1 MFSFLTLPVGLPPKA
16 LQFLMIS
23 ACVYWF
29 IAPFQ
34 SVLGVVLTLWLECVA
49 VACETSLD
57 EYVALCLISLL
68 VLDFILAISRHSN
81 FVLSS
86 RKTPPLKNFSEQG
99 YIAHND
105 SSTSVPPIVIEPRS
119 IELDAS
125 QSSIEIEGVADKQP
139 SQTSYIRRSILVCEA
154 QDFSAPGKPQYNP
167 SPLECVAKRASLE
180 MQGSCPSVLDIDN
193 KSQDNEGLDPKDSTM
208 RHHRIEDTGTSKL
221 SYLEPNVGEAEVPAA
236 EQVVLTSN
244 PEAIECVATNDPP
257 ALSFAPRSGIAPG
270 CSKQV
275 AVGVEQ
281 NTDCQYKFGSNRSS
295 TFPSAIPA
303 SVLKVSTPP
312 RGCSLPILKV
322 NHDED
327 QGQAGGPSLVAK
339 LGSLERGLFVGC
351 RSLAGSAIKVTCLNI
366 LVVPG
371 LDHNFK
377 DKMFIE
383 TLFESF
389 KDVTVS
395 TKFESA
401 PTVLQVQDAIRVLW
415 LDSRPGSCLFI
426 PLIGHGDD
434 NNAMI
439 LADGGRIDEFKVD
452 EIIQKLHKDHP
463 KELLVAVAFDICRE
477 NASNPA
483 GKIHHGSL
491 VWSCLL
497 GQKAYA
503 FEFETFEGPSS
514 IFLLGLLLAA
524 HDTHQNLGE
533 FEERFRTRVVELSR
547 FHNHVR
553 HVVGVRG
560 KGACEICKRPDSF
573 CSGAYTMQEEYKQ
586 AIDFTQSQDGI
597 WNSICAFLME
607 QEDFR
612 EMATKTFDFIH
623 TLEPFQRSNPTAP
636 VRGASQAAYQTE
648 TTTT

>member
-1 MFSFLTLPVGLPPKA
+1 MLLVGLPSET
-16 LQFLMIS
+16 LYFLMNEAS
-23 ACVYWF
+23 ARVYWF
-29 IAPFQ
+29 TIPLQLA
-34 SVLGVVLTLWLECVA
+34 LGVVMSLWLDCVA
-49 VACETSLD
+49 VAYERSLD
-57 EYVALCLISLL
+57 EYVALCLVSLL
-68 VLDFILAISRHSN
+68 IFDVILAISRRST

-86 RKTPPLKNFSEQG
+86 RKTPPLKNFLEQG

-105 SSTSVPPIVIEPRS
+105 SSTTVPSIFIETRS

-125 QSSIEIEGVADKQP
+125 QSSIKIEGVGDKQP

-154 QDFSAPGKPQYNP
+154 QDLSTLGKPRFGAQHNP
-167 SPLECVAKRASLE
+167 SPLECLAKRASLE
-180 MQGSCPSVLDIDN
+180 MQGSHPSVLDVDK
-193 KSQDNEGLDPKDSTM
+193 KSQDNGDLDPKDSTTC
-208 RHHRIEDTGTSKL
+208 HHRIEEDTGTSEL
-221 SYLEPNVGEAEVPAA
+221 SYLELDVEAEVPVA

-257 ALSFAPRSGIAPG
+257 VLSFVPRAGIAPG

-275 AVGVEQ
+275 AVGIEQ
-281 NTDCQYKFGSNRSS
+281 NTDCQYGFGSNRSS

-303 SVLKVSTPP
+303 SAPNVSTPP
-312 RGCSLPILKV
+312 RGCSLPILKFS
-322 NHDED
+322 HDED
-327 QGQAGGPSLVAK
+327 QGQAGGLSLVAK
-339 LGSLERGLFVGC
+339 IGSLERGLFVGC
-351 RSLAGSAIKVTCLNI
+351 RSLASSAIKVTGLNI

-377 DKMFIE
+377 DKVFIE
-383 TLFESF
+383 TLFGSF

-401 PTVLQVQDAIRVLW
+401 PTLLQVQDAIRVLW

-426 PLIGHGDD
+426 PLIGHGDE

-439 LADGGRIDEFKVD
+439 LADGGRINEVKVD
-452 EIIQKLHKDHP
+452 GIIQELHKEHP
-463 KELLVAVAFDICRE
+463 KDLLVAVAFDICRE
-477 NASNPA
+477 NARNPA

-503 FEFETFEGPSS
+503 FEFGTFEGPSS

-547 FHNHVR
+547 FNNHIR
-553 HVVGVRG
+553 HVVG
-560 KGACEICKRPDSF
+560 
-573 CSGAYTMQEEYKQ
+573 
-586 AIDFTQSQDGI
+586 DGV

-612 EMATKTFDFIH
+612 EIAAKTFDFIH
-623 TLEPFQRSNPTAP
+623 KFGAFQRSNPTAP
-636 VRGASQAAYQTE
+636 VRGANQAAYQTE

>member
-1 MFSFLTLPVGLPPKA
+1 MY
-16 LQFLMIS
+16 
-23 ACVYWF
+23 CV
-29 IAPFQ
+29 
-34 SVLGVVLTLWLECVA
+34 
-49 VACETSLD
+49 
-57 EYVALCLISLL
+57 
-68 VLDFILAISRHSN
+68 
-81 FVLSS
+81 
-86 RKTPPLKNFSEQG
+86 
-99 YIAHND
+99 
-105 SSTSVPPIVIEPRS
+105 VIENRS
-119 IELDAS
+119 IERDAS
-125 QSSIEIEGVADKQP
+125 QSSIKIEGVGDKQP

-154 QDFSAPGKPQYNP
+154 QDLSTLGKPRFGAQHNP
-167 SPLECVAKRASLE
+167 SPLECLAKRASLE
-180 MQGSCPSVLDIDN
+180 MQGSHPSVLDVDK
-193 KSQDNEGLDPKDSTM
+193 KSQDNGDLDPKDSTTC
-208 RHHRIEDTGTSKL
+208 HHRIEEDTGTSEL
-221 SYLEPNVGEAEVPAA
+221 SYLELDVEGKWIYARVPVA

-257 ALSFAPRSGIAPG
+257 VLSFVPRAGIAPG

-275 AVGVEQ
+275 AVGIEQ
-281 NTDCQYKFGSNRSS
+281 NTDCQYGFGSNRSS

-303 SVLKVSTPP
+303 SAPNVSTPP
-312 RGCSLPILKV
+312 RGCSLPILKFS
-322 NHDED
+322 HDED
-327 QGQAGGPSLVAK
+327 QGQAGGLSLVAK
-339 LGSLERGLFVGC
+339 IGSLERGLFVGC
-351 RSLAGSAIKVTCLNI
+351 RSLASSAIKVTGLNI

-377 DKMFIE
+377 DKVFIE
-383 TLFESF
+383 TLFGSF

-401 PTVLQVQDAIRVLW
+401 PTLLQVQDAIRVLW

-426 PLIGHGDD
+426 PLIGHGDE

-439 LADGGRIDEFKVD
+439 LADGGRINEVKVD
-452 EIIQKLHKDHP
+452 GIIQELHKEHP
-463 KELLVAVAFDICRE
+463 KDLLVAVAFDICRE
-477 NASNPA
+477 NARNPA

-503 FEFETFEGPSS
+503 FEFGTFEGPSS

-547 FHNHVR
+547 FNNHIR
-553 HVVGVRG
+553 HVVGVSG

-573 CSGAYTMQEEYKQ
+573 CSGAYTMQEKYNQ
-586 AIDFTQSQDGI
+586 AIDFTQSQDGV

-612 EMATKTFDFIH
+612 EIAAKTFDFIH
-623 TLEPFQRSNPTAP
+623 KFGAFQRSNPTAP
-636 VRGASQAAYQTE
+636 VRGANQAAYQTE